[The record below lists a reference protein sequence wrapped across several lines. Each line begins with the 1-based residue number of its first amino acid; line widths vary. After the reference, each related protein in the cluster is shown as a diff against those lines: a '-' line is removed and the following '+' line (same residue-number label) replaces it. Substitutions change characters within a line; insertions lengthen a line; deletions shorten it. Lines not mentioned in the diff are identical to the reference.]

1 MITQRVGVLGGG
13 QLGRMLA
20 ASASLLNMEVLF
32 LDVGEQAPAKQVLSS
47 PGHIDGSFSDP
58 AKIRELA
65 SKVDILTVEIEHV
78 NVAILEEIEKEGK
91 VSVQPTP
98 ATIRIIQDK
107 YLQKEHLLSH
117 DVPVAD
123 SVPVESTVEG
133 VHAAAQALGYPLML
147 KSRTLAYD
155 GRGNHVVRS
164 ADQASDA
171 LKTLAGRPLY
181 AERWAPF
188 VKELAV
194 MVVRAMDGQV
204 RSYPVV
210 QTVHKHNICHL
221 VFAPARGVG
230 AGVAKAAQRLAED
243 AVRTFTGAGVFG
255 VEMFLMPD
263 DNLMINEIAPR
274 PHNSGH
280 YTIEACY
287 SSQYDNHLRAILSLP
302 LGDTELKV
310 SSAIMLNLIGQSNE
324 GHEIQ
329 RVARAALSV
338 RGASTHLYGKAAC
351 RPGRK
356 MGHITV
362 VGSSDAQ
369 TRSSVRELLQAMGE
383 PSEEIELYAPE
394 DSDPGLPHP
403 FPLVGIIMGSDSDLP
418 TMRAAAVILETFK
431 IPFEVTIVSAHRT
444 VDRMVA
450 YARSAAARGL
460 RVIIAGAGGA
470 AHLPGMVAAMT
481 SLPVIGVPVKG
492 SSLDGVDSLHSI
504 VQMPRGVPVATVAIG
519 NATNAGLLAVR
530 ILGTS
535 DTRTQAAMDG
545 YLQSMGKEQV
555 AKADR
560 LESVGWKA
568 Y

>member
-1 MITQRVGVLGGG
+1 MNTQRIGVLGGG

-20 ASASLLNMEVLF
+20 ASASLLNIEEHV
-32 LDVGEQAPAKQVLSS
+32 
-47 PGHIDGSFSDP
+47 DGSFSDP

-65 SKVDILTVEIEHV
+65 SKVDVLTVEIEHV
-78 NVAILEEIEKEGK
+78 NAEILEEIEKEGK
-91 VSVQPTP
+91 VSVHPTP

-107 YLQKEHLLSH
+107 YVQKEHLTSH
-117 DVPVAD
+117 GVRVAD
-123 SVPVESTVEG
+123 SVRVESTVEA
-133 VHAAAQALGYPLML
+133 VRAAGQVMGYPLML

-155 GRGNHVVRS
+155 GRGNYVVRS
-164 ADQASDA
+164 ADQAAEA
-171 LKTLAGRPLY
+171 LKALGDRPLY

-194 MVVRAMDGQV
+194 MVVRATDGQV
-204 RSYPVV
+204 QSYPVV
-210 QTVHKHNICHL
+210 ETVHKNNICHL

-230 AGVAKAAQRLAED
+230 SGVAAAAKKLAED

-263 DNLMINEIAPR
+263 DGLMVNEIAPR

-302 LGDTELKV
+302 LGTTELKV
-310 SSAIMLNLIGQSNE
+310 PCAIMLNLIGQTND
-324 GHEIQ
+324 GQEIG

-338 RGASTHLYGKAAC
+338 HGATTHLYGKAAC

-356 MGHITV
+356 MGHVTV
-362 VGSSDAQ
+362 VGDSDAQ
-369 TRSSVRELLQAMGE
+369 TRRGVAELLRAMGE
-383 PSEEIELYAPE
+383 PAGEIELYAPAE
-394 DSDPGLPHP
+394 PAAGLPHA

-418 TMRAAAVILETFK
+418 VMRAAAVILESMNV
-431 IPFEVTIVSAHRT
+431 PFELGIVSAHRT
-444 VDRMVA
+444 VDYMVN
-450 YARSAAARGL
+450 YARSAASRGL

-504 VQMPRGVPVATVAIG
+504 VQMPRGVPVATVAI
-519 NATNAGLLAVR
+519 NNSTNAALLAVR
-530 ILGTS
+530 ILGAS
-535 DTRTQAAMDG
+535 NAQFQATMDR
-545 YLQSMGKEQV
+545 YIENMEKEV
-555 AKADR
+555 SAKQDKIR
-560 LESVGWKA
+560 SVGWKA

>member
-1 MITQRVGVLGGG
+1 MNTPRVGVLGGG

-20 ASASLLNMEVLF
+20 ASASLLNVEVLF

-47 PGHIDGSFSDP
+47 SGHIDGSFSDP

-78 NVAILEEIEKEGK
+78 NVQILEEIEKEGK
-91 VSVQPTP
+91 ISVQPTP
-98 ATIRIIQDK
+98 ATIRTIQDK
-107 YLQKEHLLSH
+107 YAQKEHLLSH

-133 VHAAAQALGYPLML
+133 VHAAGQQLGYPLML

-164 ADQASDA
+164 ADQAADA
-171 LKTLAGRPLY
+171 LKALGDRPLY

-210 QTVHKHNICHL
+210 QTVHKNNICHL
-221 VFAPARGVG
+221 VFAPARGLGV
-230 AGVAKAAQRLAED
+230 GVAQAAQRLAED

-255 VEMFLMPD
+255 VEMFLMAD
-263 DNLMINEIAPR
+263 DSLMINEIAPR

-302 LGDTELKV
+302 LGDTALKV
-310 SSAIMLNLIGQSNE
+310 SSAVMLNLIGQSNQ

-369 TRSSVRELLQAMGE
+369 TRSCVRELLQTMGE
-383 PSEEIELYAPE
+383 PAEEIELYAPA
-394 DSDPGLPHP
+394 DPDPGLPHP

-418 TMRAAAVILETFK
+418 TMRAAAVVLESLK

-460 RVIIAGAGGA
+460 RAIIAGAGGA

-492 SSLDGVDSLHSI
+492 SSLDGLDSLHSI

-519 NATNAGLLAVR
+519 NATNAGLLAAR

-535 DTRTQAAMDG
+535 DARVQAAMDD
-545 YLQSMGKEQV
+545 YLEKMKKEQLG
-555 AKADR
+555 KADR

-568 Y
+568 C